1 MQDRNRQT
9 KEKAEKIFNDHFED
23 ENAPL
28 ITQDQLDKIMSITDT
43 KDPEERQRRY
53 NAVYQD
59 LQRQAELSLEQSRA
73 MEDAVQSVSG
83 QAGVELD
90 SGEESDEEACL
101 LDAINAE
108 AKQLM
113 SEYERNQRA
122 GKASKPRSRRMTI

>member
-90 SGEESDEEACL
+90 SGEQADEEASL

-113 SEYERNQRA
+113 TEYERNQRA